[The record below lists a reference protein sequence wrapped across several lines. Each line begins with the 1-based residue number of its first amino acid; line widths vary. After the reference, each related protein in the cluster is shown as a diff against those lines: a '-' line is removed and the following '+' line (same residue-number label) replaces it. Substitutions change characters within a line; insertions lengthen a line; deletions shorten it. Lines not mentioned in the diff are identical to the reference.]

1 MTDLETQ
8 KLNCNA
14 VSSSALYS
22 SFIFFLKI
30 ERMMTM
36 IIYIIYGVSYNVTLL
51 CKWKF
56 FRVLE
61 LPLSLSACLSR
72 LLISEEIRTV
82 TLFSSCQL
90 SLSRENSKT

>member
-1 MTDLETQ
+1 MTDLETH

-22 SFIFFLKI
+22 SFSFFLKI
-30 ERMMTM
+30 ERMITM
-36 IIYIIYGVSYNVTLL
+36 IIYIIY
-51 CKWKF
+51 KWNF

-72 LLISEEIRTV
+72 LLISEEIRTAV